1 MNEAVRNPAKPILEI
16 ENLSIS
22 FFTRRGEIPAVMDF
36 SCTVMP
42 GEAMGI
48 VGESGCGKSTVS
60 LGIMRDLSNVGKI
73 VGGRIKFQGKDMG
86 DMSDEELRAIRGNK
100 IAMIYQEP
108 MASLNPAMKVGQQLM
123 EVPLIHDKVSK
134 EEAYS
139 RSLAMLKS
147 VRLPDP
153 ERMMKSYP
161 HQLSGGQQ
169 QRIVIAM
176 ALLSKP
182 ALLLLDEPTTALD
195 VTVEAGIVE
204 LVKGL
209 GKEFGTSMIF
219 VSHNLGL
226 ILETCDR
233 ITVMYSG
240 EAVETGKV
248 EDVFDRMRHPYTQ
261 GLFRSIPLPGADKN
275 SRPLIAIPGQ
285 LPLPHERPTGC
296 NFGPRCQHF
305 VEGVCNAAEIPMIP
319 VEGHDNHHSRC
330 VRFDEIDWTALPEGA
345 KTSKPPITPGA
356 PVLKIDNL
364 KKYYKVSANEVFG
377 GSEGRV
383 VKANES
389 ISFEARESETVAI
402 VGESG
407 CGKST
412 LAKVLLGLE
421 TASSGTISLGNR
433 DIQSVAI
440 ENRDVE
446 TVSSIQM
453 VFQNPFD
460 TLNPSHS
467 VGSQIIRTLEKFKIG
482 NNAGERRKKM
492 LELLDLVKL
501 PRAFAERMPRQLS
514 GGQKQRIGVARA
526 FAGRARVVVAD
537 EPVSA
542 LDVSVQAAVT
552 ELLMDIQRESKTTML
567 FISHDLSVVRYIADR
582 VVVMYLGHIVE
593 QGTTD
598 QIFSPPYHPYTE
610 ALLSA
615 IPIADTSVIK
625 KHIVLEGDIPSA
637 MNPPSGCP
645 FQTRCRYKS
654 LVPDNLCETR
664 VPPLKD
670 LGDGHKSL
678 CWLPDDV
685 LAGMEPVISFAK
697 DQKKPDPAVAPPASD
712 APRLATHAAPTVGLA
727 NLEAPK
733 TPAEAVKLKAQPK
746 VASSKAVSARPGES
760 APEKSLT
767 ETGEGRQAVSGE
779 VKPATAATAKEAASA
794 EGKIGQKPRAVKTAS
809 SPAAARAAIGAK
821 PAKTPARA
829 KPVAPTLTKTA
840 KPSAPAE
847 KGRPQGIAR
856 PAAPDD
862 LKMISGVGPKIEGI
876 LHELGVYTFAQVAA
890 WKKAEREWV
899 DDHLSF
905 HGRIEREDWVRQ
917 AKALAQGGEAEYI
930 KVFGKKPR

>member
-1 MNEAVRNPAKPILEI
+1 MNETVRNPTGQEPILEI

-22 FFTRRGEIPAVMDF
+22 FFTRAGEIPAVMDF

-60 LGIMRDLSNVGKI
+60 LGIMRDLSNIGKI

-86 DMSDEELRAIRGNK
+86 DMSDDELRAIRGNE

-134 EEAYS
+134 EEAYN
-139 RSLAMLKS
+139 RALEM
-147 VRLPDP
+147 VRAVKLPDP
-153 ERMMKSYP
+153 ERMMRSYP

-182 ALLLLDEPTTALD
+182 SLLLLDEPTTALD
-195 VTVEAGIVE
+195 VTVEAGIVQ
-204 LVKGL
+204 LIKGL
-209 GKEFGTSMIF
+209 GKQFGTSMIF

-240 EAVETGKV
+240 EAVESGSIK
-248 EDVFDRMRHPYTQ
+248 DVFDRMRHPYTQ

-275 SRPLIAIPGQ
+275 TRPLVAIPGQ
-285 LPLPHERPTGC
+285 LPLPHQRPKGC
-296 NFGPRCQHF
+296 NFGPRCHHF
-305 VEGVCNAAEIPMIP
+305 VEGVCNAAEIPMLP
-319 VEGHDNHHSRC
+319 VAGHDGHFSRC
-330 VRFDEIDWTALPEGA
+330 VRFNEIDWAALPPGA
-345 KTSKPPITPGA
+345 KREQEPVEPGP
-356 PVLKIDNL
+356 PVLKIDDL
-364 KKYYKVSANEVFG
+364 KKYYRVGGNEVFG
-377 GSEGRV
+377 GAEGRV
-383 VKANES
+383 VKANET

-421 TASSGTISLGNR
+421 TASSGKVLLGNKE
-433 DIQSVAI
+433 IQSTSI
-440 ENRDVE
+440 ETRDVD

-467 VGSQIIRTLEKFKIG
+467 VGSQIIRTLEKFKVG
-482 NNAGERRKKM
+482 KNAGERKQRM

-501 PRAFAERMPRQLS
+501 PRAFAERVPRQLS

-526 FAGRARVVVAD
+526 FAGDARVVVAD

-552 ELLMDIQRESKTTML
+552 ELLMDIQRRSKTTML

-615 IPIADTSVIK
+615 IPIADTSVVK

-637 MNPPSGCP
+637 MNPPPGCP

-654 LVPDNLCETR
+654 QVPGTLCETQ
-664 VPPLKD
+664 VPPVRE
-670 LGDGHKSL
+670 LGSGHQIK
-678 CWLPDDV
+678 CHLPPSAFD
-685 LAGMEPVISFAK
+685 AMEPVISLGKGGAR
-697 DQKKPDPAVAPPASD
+697 DV
-712 APRLATHAAPTVGLA
+712 
-727 NLEAPK
+727 
-733 TPAEAVKLKAQPK
+733 TP
-746 VASSKAVSARPGES
+746 
-760 APEKSLT
+760 
-767 ETGEGRQAVSGE
+767 
-779 VKPATAATAKEAASA
+779 
-794 EGKIGQKPRAVKTAS
+794 
-809 SPAAARAAIGAK
+809 
-821 PAKTPARA
+821 
-829 KPVAPTLTKTA
+829 
-840 KPSAPAE
+840 
-847 KGRPQGIAR
+847 
-856 PAAPDD
+856 
-862 LKMISGVGPKIEGI
+862 
-876 LHELGVYTFAQVAA
+876 
-890 WKKAEREWV
+890 ER
-899 DDHLSF
+899 
-905 HGRIEREDWVRQ
+905 
-917 AKALAQGGEAEYI
+917 
-930 KVFGKKPR
+930 

>member
-1 MNEAVRNPAKPILEI
+1 MNEAVRTPAEPILEI

-60 LGIMRDLSNVGKI
+60 LGIMRDLSNIGKI
-73 VGGRIKFQGKDMG
+73 VGGRIRFQGKDMG
-86 DMSDEELRAIRGNK
+86 DMSEDELRSIRGNK

-123 EVPLIHDKVSK
+123 EVPIIHDKVSK
-134 EEAYS
+134 EEAYN
-139 RSLAMLKS
+139 RALEM
-147 VRLPDP
+147 VRAVKLPDP
-153 ERMMKSYP
+153 ERMMRSFP

-195 VTVEAGIVE
+195 VTVEAGIVQ

-209 GKEFGTSMIF
+209 GKQFGTSMIF

-240 EAVETGKV
+240 EAVETGSIK
-248 EDVFDRMRHPYTQ
+248 DVFDRMRHPYTQ

-275 SRPLIAIPGQ
+275 SRPLVAIPGQ
-285 LPLPHERPTGC
+285 LPLPHQRPKGC
-296 NFGPRCQHF
+296 NFGPRCHHF

-319 VEGHDNHHSRC
+319 VAGHDGHFSRC
-330 VRFDEIDWTALPEGA
+330 VRFNEIDWAAMPPGA
-345 KTSKPPITPGA
+345 EKKHEPVKPGA
-356 PVLKIDNL
+356 PVLKIDDL
-364 KKYYKVSANEVFG
+364 KKYYRVGGSEVFG
-377 GSEGRV
+377 GAEGRV
-383 VKANES
+383 VKANET

-421 TASSGTISLGNR
+421 TASSGKVLLGNKE
-433 DIQSVAI
+433 IQSTGI
-440 ENRDVE
+440 EERDVG
-446 TVSSIQM
+446 TVASIQM

-467 VGSQIIRTLEKFKIG
+467 VGSQIVRTLEKFKVG
-482 NNAGERRKKM
+482 KTASDRKQRM

-526 FAGRARVVVAD
+526 FAGQARVVVAD

-552 ELLMDIQRESKTTML
+552 ELLMDIQRKSKTTML

-615 IPIADTSVIK
+615 IPIADTSVVK

-654 LVPDNLCETR
+654 QVPGNLCETQ
-664 VPPLKD
+664 VPPVREF
-670 LGDGHKSL
+670 GNGHQIK
-678 CWLPDDV
+678 CHLPPSAFD
-685 LAGMEPVISFAK
+685 AMEPVISLGK
-697 DQKKPDPAVAPPASD
+697 
-712 APRLATHAAPTVGLA
+712 G
-727 NLEAPK
+727 
-733 TPAEAVKLKAQPK
+733 
-746 VASSKAVSARPGES
+746 
-760 APEKSLT
+760 
-767 ETGEGRQAVSGE
+767 
-779 VKPATAATAKEAASA
+779 ATAGAHDITPEA
-794 EGKIGQKPRAVKTAS
+794 
-809 SPAAARAAIGAK
+809 
-821 PAKTPARA
+821 
-829 KPVAPTLTKTA
+829 
-840 KPSAPAE
+840 
-847 KGRPQGIAR
+847 
-856 PAAPDD
+856 
-862 LKMISGVGPKIEGI
+862 
-876 LHELGVYTFAQVAA
+876 
-890 WKKAEREWV
+890 
-899 DDHLSF
+899 
-905 HGRIEREDWVRQ
+905 
-917 AKALAQGGEAEYI
+917 
-930 KVFGKKPR
+930 